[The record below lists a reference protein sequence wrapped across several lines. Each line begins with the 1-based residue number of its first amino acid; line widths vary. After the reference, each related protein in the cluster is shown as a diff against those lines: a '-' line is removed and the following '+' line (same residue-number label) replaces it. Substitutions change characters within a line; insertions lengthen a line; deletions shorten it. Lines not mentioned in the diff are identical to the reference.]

1 MTVRYSN
8 PRSIGVTVEEHA
20 RPSPLETRGL
30 PLIDRLGG
38 LPVVAWIADRFG
50 ERLLDDPQL
59 ATAFAGVDVQ
69 ALKTSQEAFFVQA
82 LGGVATVEWTASPVV
97 LDGGQLALLALHLN
111 DTLESLGLSQA
122 LVERVFDALVARAM
136 AGPTA

>member
-8 PRSIGVTVEEHA
+8 PRSIGVTVEEQP
-20 RPSPLETRGL
+20 RPSPLEPRAL

-38 LPVVAWIADRFG
+38 LPVVAWIADRFI

-59 ATAFAGVDVQ
+59 AAAFAGVDVQ
-69 ALKTSQEAFFVQA
+69 ALKASQEAFFVQA
-82 LGGVATVEWTASPVV
+82 LGGVANVEWSASPVV

-122 LVERVFDALVARAM
+122 LVEQVLDALVARAV
-136 AGPTA
+136 AGQTA